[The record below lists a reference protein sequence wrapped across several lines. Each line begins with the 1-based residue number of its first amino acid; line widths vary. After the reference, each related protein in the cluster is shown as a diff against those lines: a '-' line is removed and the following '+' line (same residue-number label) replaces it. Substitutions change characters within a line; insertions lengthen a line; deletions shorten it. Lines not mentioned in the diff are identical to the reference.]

1 MNPLP
6 PLSPEQRAEA
16 LAKAKEAREVRATVK
31 HRLKMGYI
39 TFDELL
45 AEADAVPNVGGLK
58 ALAALESMPG
68 LGKVRARRL
77 MAEIGIA
84 DNRRLR
90 GLGESQRRRLCEFFA
105 QQPASATSTEPQ
117 GA

>member
-1 MNPLP
+1 MSPLP
-6 PLSPEQRAEA
+6 ELSDEQRAEA
-16 LAKAKEAREVRATVK
+16 LAKAKEAREVRANVK
-31 HRLKMGYI
+31 HRLKMGLL

-45 AEADAVPNVGGLK
+45 AEADTVENVGKLK

-68 LGKVRARRL
+68 LGKVKARRL

-90 GLGESQRRRLCEFFA
+90 GLGNTQRRRLSEHFA
-105 QQPASATSTEPQ
+105 QDSAP